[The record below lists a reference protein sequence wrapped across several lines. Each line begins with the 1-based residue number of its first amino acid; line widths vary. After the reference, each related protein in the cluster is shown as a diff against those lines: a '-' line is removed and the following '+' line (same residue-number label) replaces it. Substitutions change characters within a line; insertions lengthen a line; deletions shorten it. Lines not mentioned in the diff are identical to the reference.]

1 MGLFVTKY
9 KELSDNVL
17 SFDILYSLLV
27 PLTTP
32 ALHFLAF

>member
-1 MGLFVTKY
+1 MELFVTKY

-27 PLTTP
+27 SFTTP